1 MDRSNFRLFVFDRL
15 NKRLFYFLDNHLHSC
30 QFSAMVKRI
39 TSFLI
44 LISSF
49 GIAQFGSVEV
59 NFDTRLL
66 RSEEK
71 QEIVNLNNDIV
82 RFFTTAT
89 WDEAYSDLTIP
100 LHIQIVF
107 EGITAKG
114 NEKIF
119 NCQALF
125 SNGRDLRFFDK
136 SVQFIYN
143 SGTSLYYDP
152 VLFEPLSG
160 FLAYYANLIL
170 AGEIDTYE
178 FRGGNYAYEMARDI
192 ALRGSASLYKK
203 GWSTRINLVDDLN
216 RNIGLRKARLA
227 WYIAMDLFKEG
238 DIEGTLKKINTML
251 DGIEQSFRDLGRD
264 NHTQFFLKTHSERIA
279 KILTMLGREELLKDM
294 KELDPDRR
302 ELYQDALDTISK

>member
-1 MDRSNFRLFVFDRL
+1 MGKRSTLL
-15 NKRLFYFLDNHLHSC
+15 
-30 QFSAMVKRI
+30 I
-39 TSFLI
+39 TFICLVSTGF
-44 LISSF
+44 
-49 GIAQFGSVEV
+49 AQFGNIEI

-66 RSEEK
+66 RSDEK
-71 QEIVNLNNDIV
+71 QEIVNLKNDIG
-82 RFFTTAT
+82 RFFTNTT
-89 WDEAYSDLTIP
+89 WDETYSDLTIP

-107 EGITAKG
+107 EGITVKG

-119 NCQALF
+119 SCQALF
-125 SNGRDLRFFDK
+125 SNGGDLRFFDK

-178 FRGGNYAYEMARDI
+178 FNGGNYSYEMARDI
-192 ALRGSASLYKK
+192 ALRGSASVYKK

-216 RNIGLRKARLA
+216 RNIGLRKSRLA
-227 WYIAMDLFKEG
+227 WYIAMDLFKDG
-238 DIEGTLKKINTML
+238 DIEGTLKEINTMM

-264 NHTQFFLKTHSERIA
+264 NHTQFFLKAHSGRIA
-279 KILTMLGREELLKDM
+279 KMLSMLGRKELLKDM

-302 ELYQDALDTISK
+302 DLYQDALDSISK